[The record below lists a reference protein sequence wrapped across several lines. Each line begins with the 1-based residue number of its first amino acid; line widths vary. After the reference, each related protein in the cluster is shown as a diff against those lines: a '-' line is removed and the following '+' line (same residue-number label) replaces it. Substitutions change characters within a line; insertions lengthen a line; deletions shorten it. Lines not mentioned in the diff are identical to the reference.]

1 MTEYRMEL
9 KKWILD
15 TLDKVSDINEFKN
28 ELKEKYNVEIRIT
41 EKTISYRHP
50 KLKKSIRGEKIGAKC
65 MITTIRDKFIKH
77 KNSK

>member
-41 EKTISYRHP
+41 
-50 KLKKSIRGEKIGAKC
+50 
-65 MITTIRDKFIKH
+65 
-77 KNSK
+77 